1 MTISVIIPTLNE
13 ARIIADTLSHTT
25 RLGFDEVIVVDGGS
39 TDQTRTVVDS
49 VVSATRHSA
58 PRTARLLAVPRGRA
72 RQMNAGAQASRGD
85 VLVFVHADTLL
96 PLTAKQEIVA
106 ALTANATVGGRFDVQ
121 FDRPSPVGQ
130 IISTLMNW
138 RSRWSGIATG
148 DHAIFVKRR
157 TFDQLG
163 GFADIPLMEDVDFSR
178 RLKRLGKIAMLP
190 DRVVT
195 SFRRWDAHGPIKTIV
210 LMWVLRFLYWIGV
223 SPHRLVHFYTAVR

>member
-13 ARIIADTLSHTT
+13 ARLIADTLSHTT
-25 RLGFDEVIVVDGGS
+25 GLGFDEVIVVDGGS

-106 ALTANATVGGRFDVQ
+106 ALADNATVGGRFDVQ
-121 FDRPSPVGQ
+121 FDRPSMIGQ

>member
-25 RLGFDEVIVVDGGS
+25 GLGFDEVIVVDGGS

-72 RQMNAGAQASRGD
+72 RQMNAGAQASRGE

-106 ALTANATVGGRFDVQ
+106 ALADNATVGGRFDVQ
-121 FDRPSPVGQ
+121 FDRPSMIGQ

-163 GFADIPLMEDVDFSR
+163 GFADIPLMEDVDFCR
-178 RLKRLGKIAMLP
+178 RLKRLGKMAMLP
-190 DRVVT
+190 DHVVT